1 MIYFIFDYNKRLPYM
16 NSIRF
21 LTRIVFLCFFCIGFA
36 QKSAVYSNEAVNFQ
50 SALELYNTQQY
61 QSAQVLF
68 KSVESNASDAF
79 LKSNSAYYNAN
90 CAVRLNQPNAELL
103 VESFVERYPSST
115 KRNSAFFEVANYYFD
130 NAKYSYARKWYDKV
144 DLESISKS
152 NVEPYYFKFGYSL
165 YATKNYKAAKSYL
178 TKVETSKTYG
188 SQAKYYIGFMAYEG
202 DDYDQATEY
211 FKQVEQ
217 SETYKNNLSYYQA
230 DLNFKL
236 GKFSKAIEL
245 AMAQLDKSSSKEV
258 SELSKIIGE
267 SYFNLQKY
275 KEAIPY
281 LKAYKGKKGRWNHT
295 DYYQL
300 GYAYYKQNDYQ
311 QAINEF
317 NKIIKGSNAIAQN
330 AYYHLA
336 ESYVNL
342 GKKQEALNAFR
353 NASEMDFNPNIQED
367 AWLNYAKLSYD
378 IGNPYKPT
386 PQVLTEFL
394 KRYPKSAFKIEV
406 ETLLIDS
413 YISSNNFKEA
423 LELLEKKS
431 RTTHK
436 EAYQKVT
443 FFRALEMYNNAK
455 YSDAKEL
462 LEGSLSTAINPVFKA
477 RATYW
482 KAETEYQLSNFYDA
496 LEGFLDF
503 KNNAD
508 RTHLEEFKNI
518 EYNLAYT
525 YFKQKKY
532 ALAIQSFQSFIST
545 KPKNLVLL
553 SDSFLRLADSYF
565 VSTQYSSAI
574 DAYQKALKLAQIEL
588 DYATF
593 QIAVSH
599 GYLGQISDKIAGLS
613 RVMKFKKSNLKDQAL
628 FELAN
633 TYVNQGIPE
642 KALPYYSQLISDF
655 SSSALVSK
663 ALLRKGL
670 MLYNRG
676 DSQEAL
682 QNLNK
687 VAVNYPST
695 PEAFQAIS
703 SSRSIYIDLGQVDA
717 YAAWVQTLNYVGVTD
732 SELDDATYEAAEKQ
746 YLEHN
751 SSKAID
757 LFNGYIASF
766 PTGKQLIKAHFYLA
780 ELYYKSNLSENALP
794 HYNYICEQ
802 STNEFTEA
810 SLLKSSEIVLASNTY
825 DTALQLLSRLELEAN
840 NPQNRLYAQS
850 NLMKTYFQLEDYQA
864 AIRYAE
870 LILDNSKTD
879 AYIKS
884 DAYIIIARAAM
895 KTDNETKARSAYA
908 QVKTIATGEMG
919 AEAQYFEA
927 YFHHV
932 DGNFETS
939 NESVQVLIKKFSS
952 YKYYA
957 SKGLIVMAK
966 NFKALDDV
974 FQATYIL
981 ENVIQN
987 FSEFEE
993 IAAEAQAELTRIK
1006 TEAAKTNASIE
1017 VDTTN
1022 EN

>member
-1 MIYFIFDYNKRLPYM
+1 MT
-16 NSIRF
+16 SIKY
-21 LTRIVFLCFFCIGFA
+21 LVQLVFLCFFCVGFA
-36 QKSAVYSNEAVNFQ
+36 QQTAVYTNEAVDFQ
-50 SALELYNTQQY
+50 SALALYNTQQY
-61 QSAQVLF
+61 QSAQLLF
-68 KSVESNASDAF
+68 KAVESNASDAF
-79 LKSNSAYYNAN
+79 LKSNAAYYNAN

-103 VESFVERYPSST
+103 VESFVKHYPSST
-115 KRNSAFFEVANYYFD
+115 KRNSAFFEVANYYFE
-130 NAKYSYARKWYDKV
+130 NAKYSYARKWFEKV
-144 DLESISKS
+144 DRASISKS
-152 NVEPYYFKFGYSL
+152 NMESFYFKYGYSL
-165 YATKNYKAAKSYL
+165 YATKKYKAAKSYL
-178 TKVETSKTYG
+178 KKVEMSKTYG

-217 SETYKNNLSYYQA
+217 TEAYKNNLSYYQA

-236 GKFSKAIEL
+236 GKFAKAIEL
-245 AMAQLDKSSSKEV
+245 ATAQLEKSSSKEV

-275 KEAIPY
+275 SEAIPF

-300 GYAYYKQNDYQ
+300 GYAFYKQNDYQ

-317 NKIIKGSNAIAQN
+317 NKIIEGSNAIAQN

-342 GKKQEALNAFR
+342 NKKQEALNAFR
-353 NASEMDFNPNIQED
+353 NASEMDFNSNIQED

-378 IGNPYKPT
+378 IGNPYQST
-386 PQVLTEFL
+386 PEVLTEFL
-394 KRYPKSAFKIEV
+394 KLYPKSAFKIEV

-423 LELLEKKS
+423 LGLLENKS
-431 RTTHK
+431 RAAHK
-436 EAYQKVT
+436 EAYQKVA
-443 FFRALEMYNNAK
+443 FFRALELYNNAT
-455 YSDAKEL
+455 YLDANEL
-462 LEGSLSTAINPVFKA
+462 LSRSLSSSVNPVFKA

-482 KAETEYQLSNFYDA
+482 KAETDYQLSNFKEA
-496 LEGFLDF
+496 LDGFLDF
-503 KNNAD
+503 KNNTESAQLD
-508 RTHLEEFKNI
+508 EFKNL

-532 ALAIQSFQSFIST
+532 ALAIKAYQSFIST
-545 KPKNLVLL
+545 QPKNLVLL
-553 SDSFLRLADSYF
+553 SDSFLRLGDSYF
-565 VSTQYSSAI
+565 VTTQYSPAI
-574 DAYQKALKLAQIEL
+574 DAYQEALKLGKIEL

-593 QIAVSH
+593 QTAVSH
-599 GYLGQISDKIAGLS
+599 GYLGQISDKITGLNK
-613 RVMKFKKSNLKDQAL
+613 VMKFKKSNLKDQAL

-633 TYVNQGIPE
+633 TYVNQGTPE

-676 DSQEAL
+676 DTQAAL

-717 YAAWVQTLNYVGVTD
+717 YAAWVQTLEYVGVTD

-746 YLEHN
+746 YLDNN

-757 LFNGYIASF
+757 LFNGYIAGF

-780 ELYYKSNLSENALP
+780 ELYYKSDLSENALP
-794 HYNYICEQ
+794 HYTFVCEQ

-810 SLLKSSEIVLASNTY
+810 SLLKSSEIVLAFNTY
-825 DTALQLLSRLELEAN
+825 DTALSLLSRLELEAN

-850 NLMKTYFQLEDYQA
+850 NLMKTYFQLEDYDA

-895 KTDNETKARSAYA
+895 KTDDETKARSAYA

-927 YFHHV
+927 YFKYV
-932 DGNFETS
+932 DGNHETS
-939 NESVQVLIKKFSS
+939 NESVQVLIKNFSS
-952 YKYYA
+952 YKYFA
-957 SKGLIVMAK
+957 SKGLIIMAK

-987 FSEFEE
+987 FAEFKEV
-993 IAAEAQAELTRIK
+993 AAEAQVELDRIK

-1017 VDTTN
+1017 VDTEN

>member
-1 MIYFIFDYNKRLPYM
+1 MTLIKCLV
-16 NSIRF
+16 RF
-21 LTRIVFLCFFCIGFA
+21 LFLCFFCVGFA
-36 QKSAVYSNEAVNFQ
+36 QKSAVYSNESVSFQ
-50 SALELYNTQQY
+50 SALALYNAQQY

-68 KSVESNASDAF
+68 KAVETNASDAF
-79 LKSNSAYYNAN
+79 LKSNAAYYNAN

-103 VESFVERYPSST
+103 VESFVEHYPSST
-115 KRNSAFFEVANYYFD
+115 KRNSAYLEVANYYFQ
-130 NAKYSYARKWYDKV
+130 NAKYSYARKWYEKV
-144 DLESISKS
+144 DRSSISKL
-152 NVEPYYFKFGYSL
+152 NMEPFYFKYGYSL
-165 YATKNYKAAKSYL
+165 YATKKYKAAKSYL
-178 TKVETSKTYG
+178 KKVETSKSYG

-202 DDYDQATEY
+202 DDYDQASEY

-217 SETYKNNLSYYQA
+217 TEAYKNNLSYYQA

-236 GKFSKAIEL
+236 GKFTTAIDL
-245 AMAQLDKSSSKEV
+245 ATAQLENSSYKEV

-275 KEAIPY
+275 SEAIPF
-281 LKAYKGKKGRWNHT
+281 LEAYKGKKGRWNHT

-300 GYAYYKQNDYQ
+300 GYAFYKQNDYQ
-311 QAINEF
+311 KAINEF
-317 NKIIKGSNAIAQN
+317 NKIIEGSNAIAQN

-342 GKKQEALNAFR
+342 DKKQEALNAFK
-353 NASEMDFNPNIQED
+353 NASEMDFNINIQED
-367 AWLNYAKLSYD
+367 AWLNYVKLSYD
-378 IGNPYKPT
+378 IGNPYLST
-386 PQVLTEFL
+386 PEVLTKFL
-394 KRYPKSAFKIEV
+394 KLYPKSAFKIEV

-413 YISSNNFKEA
+413 YINSNNFKEA
-423 LELLEKKS
+423 LELLENKTRAS
-431 RTTHK
+431 HK
-436 EAYQKVT
+436 EAYQKVA
-443 FFRALEMYNNAK
+443 FFRALELYNNAK
-455 YSDAKEL
+455 YSEAKEL
-462 LEGSLSTAINPVFKA
+462 LGRSLSSSVNPVFKA

-482 KAETEYQLSNFYDA
+482 KAETDYQLSNFKEA
-496 LEGFLDF
+496 LDGFLDF
-503 KNNAD
+503 KNNTESAQLD
-508 RTHLEEFKNI
+508 EFKNL

-532 ALAIQSFQSFIST
+532 ALAIKAYQSFIST
-545 KPKNLVLL
+545 QPKNLVLL
-553 SDSFLRLADSYF
+553 SDSFLRLGDSYF
-565 VSTQYSSAI
+565 VTTQYSPAI
-574 DAYQKALKLAQIEL
+574 DAYQEALKLGKIEL

-593 QIAVSH
+593 QTAVSH
-599 GYLGQISDKIAGLS
+599 GYLGQISDKITGLNK
-613 RVMKFKKSNLKDQAL
+613 VMKFKKSNLKDQAL

-633 TYVNQGIPE
+633 TYVNQGTPE

-676 DSQEAL
+676 DTQAAL

-717 YAAWVQTLNYVGVTD
+717 YAAWVQTLEYVGVTD

-746 YLEHN
+746 YLDNN

-757 LFNGYIASF
+757 LFNGYIAGF

-780 ELYYKSNLSENALP
+780 ELYYKSDLSENALP
-794 HYNYICEQ
+794 HYTFVCEQ

-810 SLLKSSEIVLASNTY
+810 SLLKSSEIVLAFNTY
-825 DTALQLLSRLELEAN
+825 DTALSLLSRLELEAN

-850 NLMKTYFQLEDYQA
+850 NLMKTYFQLEDYDA

-895 KTDNETKARSAYA
+895 KTDDETKARSAYA

-927 YFHHV
+927 YFKYV
-932 DGNFETS
+932 DGNHETS
-939 NESVQVLIKKFSS
+939 NESVQVLIKNFSS
-952 YKYYA
+952 YKYFA
-957 SKGLIVMAK
+957 SKGLIIMAK

-987 FSEFEE
+987 FAEFKEV
-993 IAAEAQAELTRIK
+993 AAEAQVELDRIK

-1017 VDTTN
+1017 VDTEN

>member
-1 MIYFIFDYNKRLPYM
+1 MTSIKSLARL
-16 NSIRF
+16 
-21 LTRIVFLCFFCIGFA
+21 VFLCFFCVGFA
-36 QKSAVYSNEAVNFQ
+36 QESAVYTNEAVDFQ
-50 SALELYNTQQY
+50 SALALYNTQQY
-61 QSAQVLF
+61 QSAQLLF

-79 LKSNSAYYNAN
+79 LKSNAAYYNAN

-103 VESFVERYPSST
+103 VESFVEHYPSST
-115 KRNSAFFEVANYYFD
+115 KRNSAFFEVANYYFE
-130 NAKYSYARKWYDKV
+130 NAKYSYARKWYEKV
-144 DLESISKS
+144 DRVSISKS
-152 NVEPYYFKFGYSL
+152 NMEPFYFKYGYSL
-165 YATKNYKAAKSYL
+165 YATKKYKAAKTYL
-178 TKVETSKTYG
+178 KKVETSETYG

-217 SETYKNNLSYYQA
+217 TEAYKNNLSYYQA

-236 GKFSKAIEL
+236 GKFTKAIEL
-245 AMAQLDKSSSKEV
+245 ATAQLEKGSSKEV

-275 KEAIPY
+275 SEAIPF

-300 GYAYYKQNDYQ
+300 GYAFYKQNDYQ
-311 QAINEF
+311 KAINEF
-317 NKIIKGSNAIAQN
+317 NKIIEGSNAIAQN

-342 GKKQEALNAFR
+342 NKKQEALNAFR

-378 IGNPYKPT
+378 IGNPYQST
-386 PQVLTEFL
+386 PEVLTEFL
-394 KRYPKSAFKIEV
+394 NLYPKSAFKIEV

-423 LELLEKKS
+423 LELLENKS
-431 RTTHK
+431 RAAHK
-436 EAYQKVT
+436 EAYQKVA
-443 FFRALEMYNNAK
+443 FFRALELYNNAT
-455 YSDAKEL
+455 YSEAKEL
-462 LEGSLSTAINPVFKA
+462 LSRSLSTAINPVFKA
-477 RATYW
+477 KATYW
-482 KAETEYQLSNFYDA
+482 KAETDYQLSNFKEA
-496 LEGFLDF
+496 LDGFSDF
-503 KNNAD
+503 KNNTESAQLD
-508 RTHLEEFKNI
+508 EFKNL

-532 ALAIQSFQSFIST
+532 ALAIKAYQSFIST

-553 SDSFLRLADSYF
+553 SDSFLRLGDSYF
-565 VSTQYSSAI
+565 VTTQYSPGI
-574 DAYQKALKLAQIEL
+574 DAYQEALKLGKIEL

-593 QIAVSH
+593 QTAVSY
-599 GYLGQISDKIAGLS
+599 GYLGQISDKITGLNK
-613 RVMKFKKSNLKDQAL
+613 VMKFKKSNLKDQAL

-633 TYVNQGIPE
+633 TYVNQGTPE
-642 KALPYYSQLISDF
+642 KALPYYSQLIRDF

-676 DSQEAL
+676 DSQAAL
-682 QNLNK
+682 ESLNK

-703 SSRSIYIDLGQVDA
+703 SSRSIYIDLGQVDT
-717 YAAWVQTLNYVGVTD
+717 YAAWVQTLEYVGVTD

-746 YLEHN
+746 YLDN
-751 SSKAID
+751 NTSKAID
-757 LFNGYIASF
+757 LFNGYIARF
-766 PTGKQLIKAHFYLA
+766 PTGKQLVKAHFYLA
-780 ELYYKSNLSENALP
+780 ELYYKSDLSENALP
-794 HYNYICEQ
+794 HYTFVCEQ
-802 STNEFTEA
+802 STNEFTES

-850 NLMKTYFQLEDYQA
+850 NLMKTYFQLDDYDA

-895 KTDNETKARSAYA
+895 QTDNEIKARSAYA

-927 YFHHV
+927 YFKYV
-932 DGNFETS
+932 DKNYEAS
-939 NESVQVLIKKFSS
+939 NESVQVLIKNFSS

-957 SKGLIVMAK
+957 SKGLIIMAK
-966 NFKALDDV
+966 NFQALDDV

-987 FSEFEE
+987 FAEFKEV
-993 IAAEAQAELTRIK
+993 AAEAQVELDRIK

-1017 VDTTN
+1017 VDTEN

>member
-1 MIYFIFDYNKRLPYM
+1 MTSIKYLIRL
-16 NSIRF
+16 I
-21 LTRIVFLCFFCIGFA
+21 FLCFICVGFA
-36 QKSAVYSNEAVNFQ
+36 QKSAIYTNQVVNFQ
-50 SALELYNTQQY
+50 SALVLYNAQQY
-61 QSAQVLF
+61 QSAQLIF
-68 KSVESNASDAF
+68 KSVESNASDVF
-79 LKSNSAYYNAN
+79 LKSNAAYYNAN

-103 VESFVERYPSST
+103 MESFVDDYPSST
-115 KRNSAFFEVANYYFD
+115 KRNLAYFEVANYYFQ

-144 DLESISKS
+144 DFESISKS
-152 NVEPYYFKFGYSL
+152 NIEPFYFKYGYSL

-178 TKVETSKTYG
+178 SKIETSKTYG

-211 FKQVEQ
+211 FNQVKQTEA
-217 SETYKNNLSYYQA
+217 YKNNLSYYQA

-236 GKFSKAIEL
+236 GKFTTAIEL
-245 AMAQLDKSSSKEV
+245 ATAQLEKSSSKEV

-275 KEAIPY
+275 AEAIPF
-281 LKAYKGKKGRWNHT
+281 LECYKGQKGRWNHT

-300 GYAYYKQNDYQ
+300 GYAFYKQNEYLK
-311 QAINEF
+311 AINEF
-317 NKIIKGSNAIAQN
+317 NKIIEGSNAIAQN

-336 ESYVNL
+336 ESYIHLNQ
-342 GKKQEALNAFR
+342 KQQALNAFR
-353 NASEMDFNPNIQED
+353 NASEMDFNSNIQQD
-367 AWLNYAKLSYD
+367 AWLNYAKLSYE
-378 IGNPYKPT
+378 IGNPYKST
-386 PQVLTEFL
+386 PEVLTDFME
-394 KRYPKSAFKIEV
+394 RYPKSVFKIEV

-431 RTTHK
+431 RVAHK

-443 FFRALEMYNNAK
+443 FYRALEVYNNAK
-455 YSDAKEL
+455 YSEAKEL
-462 LEGSLSTAINPVFKA
+462 LSRSLSVAINPIFKS

-482 KAETEYQLSNFYDA
+482 KAESDYQLSNFKEA

-503 KNNAD
+503 KNTIESPQLD
-508 RTHLEEFKNI
+508 EFKNY

-532 ALAIQSFQSFIST
+532 AFAIKIFQSFIS
-545 KPKNLVLL
+545 KKSKNLVLL
-553 SDSFLRLADSYF
+553 SDAFLRLGDSYF
-565 VSTQYSSAI
+565 VTSQYSPGI
-574 DAYQKALKLAQIEL
+574 DAYQSALKLGKIEL

-599 GYLGQISDKIAGLS
+599 GYLGQISDKIIGLNK
-613 RVMKFKKSNLKDQAL
+613 VIKFKKSNLKDQAL

-633 TYVNQGIPE
+633 TYVNQGTPE
-642 KALPYYSQLISDF
+642 NGLPYYTQLISDF
-655 SSSALVSK
+655 PSSALVSK

-670 MLYNRG
+670 MLFNRG
-676 DSQEAL
+676 DTQAAL
-682 QNLNK
+682 DNLNK

-703 SSRSIYIDLGQVDA
+703 SSRTIYIDLGQVDA
-717 YAAWVQTLNYVGVTD
+717 YATWIQALGYVGVSD

-746 YLEHN
+746 YLDN
-751 SSKAID
+751 NTSKAID
-757 LFNGYIASF
+757 LLNGYIARFS
-766 PTGKQLIKAHFYLA
+766 TGKQLIKAHFYLA
-780 ELYYKSNLSENALP
+780 ELYYKIDLSVNALP
-794 HYNYICEQ
+794 HYTFVCEQ
-802 STNEFTEA
+802 STNEFTEPA
-810 SLLKSSEIVLASNTY
+810 LLKSSEIVLSSKTY
-825 DTALQLLSRLELEAN
+825 EKALSLLSRLELEAN

-850 NLMKTYFQLEDYQA
+850 NLMKTYFQLEDYDA

-870 LILDNSKTD
+870 RILDNSKTD

-895 KTDNETKARSAYA
+895 KTDNQTKARSAYA
-908 QVKTIATGEMG
+908 QVKTVATGEMG
-919 AEAQYFEA
+919 AEAQYYEA
-927 YFHHV
+927 YFNYV
-932 DGNFETS
+932 DGNYETS
-939 NESVQVLIKKFSS
+939 NESVQVLIKNFSS
-952 YKYYA
+952 HKYYA

-966 NFKALDDV
+966 NFQALDDV

-987 FSEFEE
+987 FTEFQGVT
-993 IAAEAQAELTRIK
+993 IEAQVELDRIK

-1017 VDTTN
+1017 VDTKN

>member
-1 MIYFIFDYNKRLPYM
+1 MTSLKYLA
-16 NSIRF
+16 
-21 LTRIVFLCFFCIGFA
+21 RIIFLCFFCLGFS
-36 QKSAVYSNEAVNFQ
+36 QQSAVYTHHAVNFQ
-50 SALELYNTQQY
+50 SALDLYNSQQY

-68 KSVESNASDAF
+68 KSVESTSSDAF

-103 VESFVERYPSST
+103 VESFVEQYPSST
-115 KRNSAFFEVANYYFD
+115 KRNSAFLEVANYYFE

-144 DLESISKS
+144 DFESISKS
-152 NVEPYYFKFGYSL
+152 NVEPFYFNYGYSL

-178 TKVETSKTYG
+178 TKVETSKIYG

-211 FKQVEQ
+211 FSQVEQ
-217 SETYKNNLSYYQA
+217 TEAYKNNLSYYQA

-236 GKFSKAIEL
+236 GKFTKAIEL
-245 AMAQLDKSSSKEV
+245 ASVQLEKSSSKEV

-275 KEAIPY
+275 PEAIPY

-295 DYYQL
+295 DFYQL
-300 GYAYYKQNDYQ
+300 GYAFYKQNDYQ

-317 NKIIKGSNAIAQN
+317 NKIIEGSNAIAQN

-342 GKKQEALNAFR
+342 NKKQQALNAFK
-353 NASEMDFNPNIQED
+353 NASEMDFSPNIQED
-367 AWLNYAKLSYD
+367 AWLNYAKLSYE
-378 IGNPYKPT
+378 IGNPYKST
-386 PQVLTEFL
+386 PEVLTDFL
-394 KRYPKSAFKIEV
+394 ERYPKSAFKIEV

-431 RTTHK
+431 RAAHK

-443 FFRALEMYNNAK
+443 FYRALELYNSAK
-455 YSDAKEL
+455 YLGAKEL
-462 LEGSLSTAINPVFKA
+462 LERSLSTSVISVFMA

-482 KAETEYQLSNFYDA
+482 KAETDYQSSNFKEA

-503 KNNAD
+503 KN
-508 RTHLEEFKNI
+508 TIQSQQLEEFENI

-525 YFKQKKY
+525 YFKQKQY
-532 ALAIQSFQSFIST
+532 ALAIKSFQSFIDT
-545 KPKNLVLL
+545 KPKNLIL
-553 SDSFLRLADSYF
+553 SNDAFLRLGDSYF
-565 VSTQYSSAI
+565 VTTQYSPGI
-574 DAYQKALKLAQIEL
+574 DAYQAALKLGQIEL

-593 QIAVSH
+593 QIAVSR
-599 GYLGQISDKIAGLS
+599 GYLGQISEKIKGLDE
-613 RVMKFKKSNLKDQAL
+613 VMKFKKSHLKDQAL

-633 TYVNQGIPE
+633 TYVNQGTPE
-642 KALPYYSQLISDF
+642 MALPFYTQLITELP
-655 SSSALVSK
+655 SSPLVSK

-676 DSQEAL
+676 DTQAAIE
-682 QNLNK
+682 NLNK

-703 SSRSIYIDLGQVDA
+703 SSRAIYIDLGQVER
-717 YAAWVQTLNYVGVTD
+717 YAAWVQTLEYVGVTD

-746 YLEHN
+746 YLDTN
-751 SSKAID
+751 ISKAID
-757 LFNGYIASF
+757 LFNGYIARFSK
-766 PTGKQLIKAHFYLA
+766 GKQLLKAHFYLA
-780 ELYYKSNLSENALP
+780 ELYYKSDLSVNALP
-794 HYNYICEQ
+794 HYKYVCEQ
-802 STNEFTEA
+802 STNEFTEPA
-810 SLLKSSEIVLASNTY
+810 LLKSSEIVLAAKTFE
-825 DTALQLLSRLELEAN
+825 TALSLLSRLEIEAI

-850 NLMKTYFQLEDYQA
+850 NLMKTYFQLEDYEA

-870 LILDNSKTD
+870 RILENSKTD
-879 AYIKS
+879 TYIKS
-884 DAYIIIARAAM
+884 DAHIIIARAAM
-895 KTDNETKARSAYA
+895 KTNNETKARSAYA
-908 QVKTIATGEMG
+908 QVKSVATGEMG

-927 YFHHV
+927 YFKYV
-932 DGNFETS
+932 DGNHETS
-939 NESVQVLIKKFSS
+939 NESVQVLIKNFSS

-957 SKGLIVMAK
+957 SKGLIIMAK
-966 NFKALDDV
+966 NFQALDDV

-987 FSEFEE
+987 FAEFKEVAEE
-993 IAAEAQAELTRIK
+993 AKVELDRIK

>member
-1 MIYFIFDYNKRLPYM
+1 MSSIKYLLRL
-16 NSIRF
+16 
-21 LTRIVFLCFFCIGFA
+21 VFLCFMYVGYA
-36 QKSAVYSNEAVNFQ
+36 QKSVVYTNESVDFQ
-50 SALELYNTQQY
+50 SALELYNTNQY
-61 QSAQVLF
+61 QSAQLIF
-68 KSVESNASDAF
+68 KSVESNASDVF
-79 LKSNSAYYNAN
+79 LKSNAAYYNAN

-103 VESFVERYPSST
+103 VESFVEHYPSST

-144 DLESISKS
+144 DRASISKS
-152 NVEPYYFKFGYSL
+152 NMESFYFKYGYSL
-165 YATKNYKAAKSYL
+165 YATKNNKAAKTYL
-178 TKVETSKTYG
+178 KKVETSETYG

-202 DDYDQATEY
+202 DDYNQATEY

-217 SETYKNNLSYYQA
+217 TEAYKNNLSYYQA

-236 GKFSKAIEL
+236 GKFTKAIEM
-245 AMAQLDKSSSKEV
+245 ATAQLEKSSSKEV

-267 SYFNLQKY
+267 SYFNLQQYSKS
-275 KEAIPY
+275 IPF

-317 NKIIKGSNAIAQN
+317 NKIIEGSNAIAQN

-342 GKKQEALNAFR
+342 DKKQEALNAFR
-353 NASEMDFNPNIQED
+353 NASEMDFNLNIQED

-378 IGNPYKPT
+378 IGNPYQST
-386 PQVLTEFL
+386 PQVLSEFL

-406 ETLLIDS
+406 EALLIDS
-413 YISSNNFKEA
+413 YISSNNFKQA
-423 LELLEKKS
+423 LELLEIKS
-431 RTTHK
+431 RNTHK

-443 FFRALEMYNNAK
+443 FFRALELYNNAN
-455 YSDAKEL
+455 YSETKEL
-462 LEGSLSTAINPVFKA
+462 LDRSLSTALNPVYTA

-482 KAETEYQLSNFYDA
+482 KAETDYQLSNFKEA
-496 LEGFLDF
+496 LDGFLDF
-503 KNNAD
+503 KNN
-508 RTHLEEFKNI
+508 TESTQLEEFQNL

-532 ALAIQSFQSFIST
+532 ALAIQSFRSFIST
-545 KPKNLVLL
+545 KPKNLILL

-565 VSTQYSSAI
+565 VTTQYSPAI
-574 DAYQKALKLAQIEL
+574 DAYRKALKLGQIEL

-599 GYLGQISDKIAGLS
+599 GYLGQTSDKIKGLNK
-613 RVMKFKKSNLKDQAL
+613 VMNFKKSHLKDQAL

-633 TYVNQGIPE
+633 TYVNQGKSE
-642 KALPYYSQLISDF
+642 KALPFYSQLISDF
-655 SSSALVSK
+655 SSSSLVSK

-670 MLYNRG
+670 ILYNRG

-682 QNLNK
+682 ESLNK

-703 SSRSIYIDLGQVDA
+703 SSRSIYIDLGQVDT
-717 YAAWVQTLNYVGVTD
+717 YAAWVQTLEYVGVTD

-746 YLEHN
+746 YLDN
-751 SSKAID
+751 KTSKAID
-757 LFNGYIASF
+757 LFNGYIARF

-780 ELYYKSNLSENALP
+780 ELYYKSDLSTNALP
-794 HYNYICEQ
+794 HYTFVCEQ

-810 SLLKSSEIVLASNTY
+810 SLLKLSEIVLASNTY
-825 DTALQLLSRLELEAN
+825 EKALPLLSRLELEAN

-850 NLMKTYFQLEDYQA
+850 NLMKTYFQLDDYDA

-879 AYIKS
+879 TYIKS

-927 YFHHV
+927 YFNYL
-932 DGNFETS
+932 DGNHETS
-939 NESVQVLIKKFSS
+939 NESIQVLIKKFSS

-957 SKGLIVMAK
+957 SKGLVIMAK
-966 NFKALDDV
+966 NFQALDDV

-987 FSEFEE
+987 FAEFKEV
-993 IAAEAQAELTRIK
+993 AAEAQVELERIK

-1017 VDTTN
+1017 VDTEN

>member
-1 MIYFIFDYNKRLPYM
+1 MSSIKCLLRL
-16 NSIRF
+16 
-21 LTRIVFLCFFCIGFA
+21 VFLCFMYVGYA
-36 QKSAVYSNEAVNFQ
+36 QKSAVYTNEAVDFQ
-50 SALELYNTQQY
+50 SALALYNTSQY
-61 QSAQVLF
+61 QSAQLIF
-68 KSVESNASDAF
+68 KAVESNASDVF
-79 LKSNSAYYNAN
+79 LKSNAAYYNAN

-103 VESFVERYPSST
+103 VESFVEHYPSST

-152 NVEPYYFKFGYSL
+152 NMESFYFKYGYSL
-165 YATKNYKAAKSYL
+165 YATKNNKAAKTYL
-178 TKVETSKTYG
+178 KKVETSETYG

-202 DDYDQATEY
+202 DDYNQATEY

-217 SETYKNNLSYYQA
+217 TEAYKNNLSYYQA

-236 GKFSKAIEL
+236 GKFTKAIEM
-245 AMAQLDKSSSKEV
+245 ATAQLEKSSSKEV

-267 SYFNLQKY
+267 SYFNLQQYSKS
-275 KEAIPY
+275 IPF

-317 NKIIKGSNAIAQN
+317 NKIIEGSNAIAQN

-336 ESYVNL
+336 ESYINL
-342 GKKQEALNAFR
+342 DKKQEALNAFR
-353 NASEMDFNPNIQED
+353 NASEMDFNLNIQED

-378 IGNPYKPT
+378 IGNPYQST
-386 PQVLTEFL
+386 PQVLSEFL

-406 ETLLIDS
+406 ESLLIDS
-413 YISSNNFKEA
+413 YISSNNFKQA
-423 LELLEKKS
+423 LELLENKTRVS
-431 RTTHK
+431 HK
-436 EAYQKVT
+436 HAYQKVT
-443 FFRALEMYNNAK
+443 FFRALELYNNAN
-455 YSDAKEL
+455 YSETKEL
-462 LEGSLSTAINPVFKA
+462 LDRSLSTALNPVYTA

-482 KAETEYQLSNFYDA
+482 KAETDYQLSNFKEA
-496 LEGFLDF
+496 LDGFLDF
-503 KNNAD
+503 KNN
-508 RTHLEEFKNI
+508 TESTQLEEFQNL
-518 EYNLAYT
+518 EYNLAFT

-532 ALAIQSFQSFIST
+532 ALAIQFFRSFIST
-545 KPKNLVLL
+545 KPKNLILL

-565 VSTQYSSAI
+565 VTTQYSPAI
-574 DAYQKALKLAQIEL
+574 DAYQKALKLGQIEL

-599 GYLGQISDKIAGLS
+599 GYLGQTSDKIKGLNK
-613 RVMKFKKSNLKDQAL
+613 VMNFKKSHLKDQAL

-633 TYVNQGIPE
+633 TYVNQGKSE
-642 KALPYYSQLISDF
+642 KALPFYSQLISDF
-655 SSSALVSK
+655 SSSSLVSK

-670 MLYNRG
+670 ILYNRG

-682 QNLNK
+682 ESLNK

-703 SSRSIYIDLGQVDA
+703 SSRSIYIDLGQVDT
-717 YAAWVQTLNYVGVTD
+717 YAAWVQTLEYVGVTD

-746 YLEHN
+746 YLDN
-751 SSKAID
+751 KTSKAID
-757 LFNGYIASF
+757 LFNGYIARF

-780 ELYYKSNLSENALP
+780 ELYYKSDLSTNALP
-794 HYNYICEQ
+794 HYTFVCEQ

-810 SLLKSSEIVLASNTY
+810 SLLKLSEIVLASNTY
-825 DTALQLLSRLELEAN
+825 EKALPLLSRLELEAN

-850 NLMKTYFQLEDYQA
+850 NLMKTYFQLDDYDA

-879 AYIKS
+879 TYIKS

-927 YFHHV
+927 YFNYL
-932 DGNFETS
+932 DGKHETS
-939 NESVQVLIKKFSS
+939 NESIQVLIKKFSS

-966 NFKALDDV
+966 NFKALNDV

-993 IAAEAQAELTRIK
+993 VTAEAQVELTRIK

>member
-1 MIYFIFDYNKRLPYM
+1 MSSIKYLLRL
-16 NSIRF
+16 
-21 LTRIVFLCFFCIGFA
+21 VFLCFMYVGYA
-36 QKSAVYSNEAVNFQ
+36 QKSVVYTNEAVDFQ
-50 SALELYNTQQY
+50 SALALYNTQQY
-61 QSAQVLF
+61 QSAQLIF
-68 KSVESNASDAF
+68 KSVESNATDVF
-79 LKSNSAYYNAN
+79 LKSNAAYYNAN
-90 CAVRLNQPNAELL
+90 CAVRLNLPNAELL
-103 VESFVERYPSST
+103 VESFVEEYPSST

-152 NVEPYYFKFGYSL
+152 NLDSYYFKFGYSL
-165 YATKNYKAAKSYL
+165 YATKNYKSAKTYL
-178 TKVETSKTYG
+178 KKVTTSETYG

-217 SETYKNNLSYYQA
+217 TEVYKNNLSYYQA

-311 QAINEF
+311 KAINEF
-317 NKIIKGSNAIAQN
+317 NKIIEGSNAIAQN

-336 ESYVNL
+336 ESYINL
-342 GKKQEALNAFR
+342 DKKQEALNAFR
-353 NASEMDFNPNIQED
+353 NASEMDFNTNIQED

-378 IGNPYKPT
+378 IGNPYQST
-386 PQVLTEFL
+386 PKVLTEFL
-394 KRYPKSAFKIEV
+394 KRYPKSVFKIKV
-406 ETLLIDS
+406 EALLIDS
-413 YISSNNFKEA
+413 YISSNNFKQA
-423 LELLEKKS
+423 LELLEIQS
-431 RTTHK
+431 RNIHK

-443 FFRALEMYNNAK
+443 FFRALELYNNAN
-455 YSDAKEL
+455 YSEAKEL
-462 LEGSLSTAINPVFKA
+462 LDRSLSTALNPVYTA

-482 KAETEYQLSNFYDA
+482 KAETDYQLSNFKEA
-496 LEGFLDF
+496 TGGFLDF
-503 KNNAD
+503 KNNAES
-508 RTHLEEFKNI
+508 TQLEEFKNL

-525 YFKQKKY
+525 YFKQKTY
-532 ALAIQSFQSFIST
+532 ALAIQSFKSFIST
-545 KPKNLVLL
+545 QPKNLVLL

-565 VSTQYSSAI
+565 VTTQYSPAI
-574 DAYQKALKLAQIEL
+574 DAYQSALKLGQIEL

-599 GYLGQISDKIAGLS
+599 GYLDQILDKITGLNT
-613 RVMKFKKSNLKDQAL
+613 VMNFKKSHLKDQAL

-633 TYVNQGIPE
+633 TYVNQAQPE
-642 KALPYYSQLISDF
+642 KALPFYSQLINNF
-655 SSSALVSK
+655 SSSSLVSK

-670 MLYNRG
+670 ILYNRG
-676 DSQEAL
+676 DSQKAL
-682 QNLNK
+682 ESLNK

-703 SSRSIYIDLGQVDA
+703 SSRSIYIDLGQVDT
-717 YAAWVQTLNYVGVTD
+717 YAAWVQTLEYVGVTD
-732 SELDDATYEAAEKQ
+732 SELDEATYEAAEKQ
-746 YLEHN
+746 YLDN
-751 SSKAID
+751 KTSKAID
-757 LFNGYIASF
+757 LFNGYIARF
-766 PTGKQLIKAHFYLA
+766 PMGKHLVKAHFYLA
-780 ELYYKSNLSENALP
+780 ELYFKSDLSTNALP
-794 HYNYICEQ
+794 HYSFVCEQ

-850 NLMKTYFQLEDYQA
+850 NLMKTYFQLDDYET

-879 AYIKS
+879 IYIKS

-927 YFHHV
+927 YFNYV
-932 DGNFETS
+932 DGNHETS
-939 NESVQVLIKKFSS
+939 NESIQVLIKKFSS

-957 SKGLIVMAK
+957 SKGLIIMAK
-966 NFKALDDV
+966 NFKALNDV

-987 FSEFEE
+987 FAEFKEV
-993 IAAEAQAELTRIK
+993 ATQAQIELDRIK

-1017 VDTTN
+1017 VDTEN

>member
-1 MIYFIFDYNKRLPYM
+1 MTSIKSLARL
-16 NSIRF
+16 
-21 LTRIVFLCFFCIGFA
+21 VFLCFFCVGFA
-36 QKSAVYSNEAVNFQ
+36 QQSAVYTNEAVNFQ
-50 SALELYNTQQY
+50 SALALYNTQQY
-61 QSAQVLF
+61 QSAQLLF
-68 KSVESNASDAF
+68 KAVESTASDTF
-79 LKSNSAYYNAN
+79 LKSNAAYYNAN

-103 VESFVERYPSST
+103 VESFVEHYPSST
-115 KRNSAFFEVANYYFD
+115 KRNSAYFEVANYYFE
-130 NAKYSYARKWYDKV
+130 NAKYSYARKWFEKV
-144 DLESISKS
+144 DRASISKS
-152 NVEPYYFKFGYSL
+152 NKEPFYFKYGYSL

-178 TKVETSKTYG
+178 KKVETSETYG

-217 SETYKNNLSYYQA
+217 TEAYKNNLSYYQA

-236 GKFSKAIEL
+236 GKFTKAIEL
-245 AMAQLDKSSSKEV
+245 ATAQLEKSSSKEV

-267 SYFNLQKY
+267 SYFNIQQYSK
-275 KEAIPY
+275 AIPF

-311 QAINEF
+311 NAINEF
-317 NKIIKGSNAIAQN
+317 NKIIEGSNAIAQN

-378 IGNPYKPT
+378 IGNPYQST
-386 PQVLTEFL
+386 PEVLTEFL
-394 KRYPKSAFKIEV
+394 KLYPKSAFKIEV

-423 LELLEKKS
+423 LELLENKS
-431 RTTHK
+431 RATHK

-443 FFRALEMYNNAK
+443 FFRALEVYNNAK
-455 YSDAKEL
+455 YSYAKEL
-462 LEGSLSTAINPVFKA
+462 LNRSLSTAINPVFKA

-482 KAETEYQLSNFYDA
+482 KAESNYQLSNFKEA

-503 KNNAD
+503 KNNTESPQLD
-508 RTHLEEFKNI
+508 EFKNF

-532 ALAIQSFQSFIST
+532 ALAIKAFQSFIST
-545 KPKNLVLL
+545 KPKNPVLL

-565 VSTQYSSAI
+565 VTTQYSPAI
-574 DAYQKALKLAQIEL
+574 DAYQEALKLGQIEL

-593 QIAVSH
+593 QTAVSH
-599 GYLGQISDKIAGLS
+599 GYLGQISDKITGLNK
-613 RVMKFKKSNLKDQAL
+613 VVKFKKSNLKDQAL

-633 TYVNQGIPE
+633 TYVNQGTPE
-642 KALPYYSQLISDF
+642 KALPYYSQLIRDF
-655 SSSALVSK
+655 PSSALVSK

-676 DSQEAL
+676 DSQAAL
-682 QNLNK
+682 ESLNK

-717 YAAWVQTLNYVGVTD
+717 YAAWVQTLEYVGVTD

-746 YLEHN
+746 YLDN
-751 SSKAID
+751 NTSKAID
-757 LFNGYIASF
+757 LFNGYIARF

-780 ELYYKSNLSENALP
+780 ELYYKSDLSENALP
-794 HYNYICEQ
+794 QYSFVCEQ

-810 SLLKSSEIVLASNTY
+810 SLLKSSQIVLASNTY

-850 NLMKTYFQLEDYQA
+850 NLMKTYFQLDDYDA

-895 KTDNETKARSAYA
+895 KTNNETKARSAYA

-927 YFHHV
+927 YFKYV
-932 DGNFETS
+932 DGNYEAS
-939 NESVQVLIKKFSS
+939 NESVQVLIRNFSS
-952 YKYYA
+952 YKYFA
-957 SKGLIVMAK
+957 SKGLIIMAK

-987 FSEFEE
+987 FAEFKEV
-993 IAAEAQAELTRIK
+993 AAEAQVELDRIK
-1006 TEAAKTNASIE
+1006 TEAAKTNSSIE
-1017 VDTTN
+1017 VDTEN